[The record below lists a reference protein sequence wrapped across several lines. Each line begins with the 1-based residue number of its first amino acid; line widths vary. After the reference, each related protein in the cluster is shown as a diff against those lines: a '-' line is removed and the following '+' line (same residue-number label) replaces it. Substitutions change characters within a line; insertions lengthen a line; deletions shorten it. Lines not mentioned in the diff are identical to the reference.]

1 MSEIIP
7 PTTGAFTEL
16 PTMSAIGVP
25 ASVEGEKKA
34 LDLAVLKRGAKD
46 YLDFLDTTKEIFY
59 GYLYH
64 RTGSAELA
72 KTIVGEIYLDVLVRA
87 MSLWWFGTLNLK
99 LLLDSADKALKD
111 RDVSA
116 ADLGTVYLPSLVWL
130 SEAERDSVGTMHDA
144 LWSLP
149 KEAQR
154 LLILSML
161 VGFSDERI
169 AQVLRLPQSDVESKL
184 KTAKDFLLTRW
195 QPLSDI
201 GAKLQ
206 SLVFVPSLD
215 IHSETQLRFSVV
227 EKYNAL
233 RFRRYQW
240 VILGGLFAV
249 MSNVI
254 VASVLAFAVVTAPPS
269 SLRGVRT
276 QVASLDAVLLKRQMA
291 IDDARGSIA
300 ASFKEAQRLA
310 AYDVSRDFTALG
322 LASALEALSA
332 QQDQEAEVDQ
342 LIKLMQRAQT
352 AMAPVLSPVVK
363 LVRSDA
369 KAMFGW
375 L

>member
-1 MSEIIP
+1 MSEINPP
-7 PTTGAFTEL
+7 PTGALVEMPQML
-16 PTMSAIGVP
+16 GVAVP
-25 ASVEGEKKA
+25 ASVEGERKA

-72 KTIVGEIYLDVLVRA
+72 KTIVGEIYLDILVRA
-87 MSLWWFGTLNLK
+87 MSMWWFGTLNLT
-99 LLLDSADKALKD
+99 LLFDAADQALKD
-111 RDVSA
+111 RDVVE
-116 ADLGTVYLPSLVWL
+116 ADIGTVYLPSLSWL
-130 SEAERDSVGTMHDA
+130 TEAERASVSTMHDA

-161 VGFSDERI
+161 VGLSDERI
-169 AQVLRLPQSDVESKL
+169 AQIFRVPVSDIQSKL
-184 KTAKDFLLTRW
+184 QTAKDFLLTRW
-195 QPLSDI
+195 QPLSDV

-206 SLVFVPSLD
+206 SLVFVPALD
-215 IHSETQLRFSVV
+215 IRSETQLRFSVV

-240 VILGGLFAV
+240 VILGGLFAM

-276 QVASLDAVLLKRQMA
+276 QVASLDAVLLQRQMA

-300 ASFKEAQRLA
+300 
-310 AYDVSRDFTALG
+310 
-322 LASALEALSA
+322 
-332 QQDQEAEVDQ
+332 
-342 LIKLMQRAQT
+342 
-352 AMAPVLSPVVK
+352 
-363 LVRSDA
+363 
-369 KAMFGW
+369 
-375 L
+375 